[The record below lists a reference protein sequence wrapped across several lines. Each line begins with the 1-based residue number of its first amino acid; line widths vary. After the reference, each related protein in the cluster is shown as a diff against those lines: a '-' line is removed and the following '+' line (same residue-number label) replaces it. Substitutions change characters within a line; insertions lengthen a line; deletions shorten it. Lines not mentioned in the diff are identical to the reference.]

1 MKKVEIST
9 EVFVYEDINELELF
23 EKKLLIN
30 AKEAQVKA
38 YAPYSKFLVGS
49 AVLLENG
56 EILSGANQ
64 ENAAY
69 STCICGERTVLSA
82 AASLYPNVKPIL
94 LAVAIQ
100 NLNKEQPKPAA
111 PCGECRQY
119 IFEIESR
126 YNSEIPILMQAQSN
140 KIYKVAS
147 ASQLLPLA
155 FAKNDLLQ

>member
-1 MKKVEIST
+1 MKKIELST
-9 EVFVYEDINELELF
+9 EVFVYEDIHELHEA
-23 EKKLLIN
+23 EQNLL
-30 AKEAQVKA
+30 AKAQEALSKA
-38 YAPYSKFLVGS
+38 YAPYSEFLVGS

-69 STCICGERTVLSA
+69 STCICAERTVLSA
-82 AASLYPNVKPIL
+82 ASSMYPGVKPIL
-94 LAVAIQ
+94 LSVVIK
-100 NLNKEQPKPAA
+100 NLNKEHGSPAA

-119 IFEIESR
+119 IFEVESR
-126 YNSEIPILMQAQSN
+126 FKSEIPILMQAQSN

-155 FAKNDLLQ
+155 FTKNDLI